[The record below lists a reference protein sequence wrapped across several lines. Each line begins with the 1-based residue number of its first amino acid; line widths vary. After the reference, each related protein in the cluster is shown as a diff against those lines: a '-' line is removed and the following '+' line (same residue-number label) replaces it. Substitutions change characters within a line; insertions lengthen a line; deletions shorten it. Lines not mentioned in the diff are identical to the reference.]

1 MEKGNKTSYKVSV
14 KELVNYTMLTGDIDS
29 RFTTNASAMDGIRLH
44 KKLQKKAGDNYK
56 SEVTLSYM
64 QEYED
69 FSLLIQGRADGII
82 TEKTLGKEEQ
92 ITIDE
97 IKTTKRPLDM
107 IDDEKQIHSAQAKCY
122 GYIYALQNQI
132 SKINIRVTYCHV
144 ITEEVKLFEN
154 TYELEQLEE
163 FFKKLTRAFEKKL
176 RFTNAWQTTR
186 NDSLKELAFPF
197 PDYRKNQR
205 EMAVT
210 VYKNLK
216 NQNTIYLQ
224 APTGIGKTISTIFP
238 SLKYMGHENGE
249 KIFYLTSKTTIRKVA
264 EDTVELISQNGARL
278 KCLTI
283 TAKDKMCFME
293 KTNCIPQYC
302 PYAKGYFDR
311 RRKAVEEILQKEDK
325 LGKETVDKYAK
336 SHTICPFEFQLDIA
350 MEADI
355 IICDYNY
362 LFDPNVAL
370 KRMFGAEL
378 VQNNYT
384 FLVDEAHNLPERARE
399 MYSAQL
405 EENPVKELRKL
416 FKNSDKEVEA
426 ALKKLA
432 SFINRMKKKYLIDEA
447 SGEPK
452 ESCIESEIPEKTSE
466 ELRKFNKSIEEY
478 LLENNQDEKSE
489 KLTELYFD
497 VMRFQKTIELF
508 DDSYL
513 MYMEESPN
521 FKLKLYCLDP
531 SDKIKAAI
539 SQGRSTVFFSATL
552 IPTDY
557 FTGLLGYNEE
567 NAIASF
573 ESPFDPQNRK
583 ILIAPDVSTKYRNRQ
598 YSYEKVADYIDLMTS
613 ARKGNYMI
621 FFPSYKYMNT
631 VYELY
636 AQKYLEEEA
645 VADEDLEMLTCEEA
659 LQQNLRCTKEKAL
672 FRQKGDMSQ
681 EEREE
686 FLQRFEEN
694 PEKTHVAFCVM
705 GGVFSEGIDLK
716 GERLIGVA
724 IVGVGLP
731 QVCLE
736 REIINRYFKEKK
748 DKGFEYAYTYPGI
761 NKVLQSSGRLI
772 RTMHDKG
779 VILLIDERYME
790 AQYQRLLPKDWYPC
804 RRIDLK
810 NISQELQSFWH
821 NNN

>member
-1 MEKGNKTSYKVSV
+1 MEKENKVNYKISV

-56 SEVTLSYM
+56 SEVSLSCTE
-64 QEYED
+64 EYKD
-69 FSLLIQGRADGII
+69 FSLFIQGRADGII
-82 TEKTLGKEEQ
+82 TEKLSKEEYK

-97 IKTTKRPLDM
+97 IKTTKRPLES
-107 IDDEKQIHSAQAKCY
+107 ITEEKPSHNAQARCY

-132 SKINIRVTYCHV
+132 SQINIRVTYCHV
-144 ITEEVKLFEN
+144 ITEEIKIFEE
-154 TYELEQLEE
+154 TYQFEQLEE
-163 FFKKLTRAFEKKL
+163 FFKELTRAFEKILKFRSSWHKL
-176 RFTNAWQTTR
+176 RN
-186 NDSLKELAFPF
+186 NSLQALEFPF
-197 PDYRKNQR
+197 PEYRKNQR

-210 VYKNLK
+210 VYKTLK
-216 NQNTIYLQ
+216 NKNTIYLQ

-238 SLKYMGHENGE
+238 SLKYMGCEDSE

-264 EDTVELISQNGARL
+264 QDTVDLISQNGAKVKYL
-278 KCLTI
+278 ML

-311 RRKAVEEILQKEDK
+311 RQKALEEILNKENK
-325 LGKETVDKYAK
+325 LSKEIIDVYARL
-336 SHTICPFEFQLDIA
+336 HTICPFEFQLDIA

-370 KRMFGAEL
+370 KRLFGGEI
-378 VQNNYT
+378 VQNNYI
-384 FLVDEAHNLPERARE
+384 FLVDEAHNLPERARA
-399 MYSAQL
+399 MHSAQL
-405 EENPVKELRKL
+405 EEANIKELRKL
-416 FKNSDKEVEA
+416 FKNTDKEVEG

-432 SFINRMKKKYLIDEA
+432 SFINRLNRAYLTDQE
-447 SGEPK
+447 SKEQK
-452 ESCIESEIPEKTSE
+452 ESCIESEIPERVIE

-489 KLTELYFD
+489 KLTSLYFD
-497 VMRFQKTIELF
+497 ILRFQKAAEMF

-513 MYMEESPN
+513 VYMEKNPN

-531 SDKIKAAI
+531 SDKIKSSI
-539 SQGRSTVFFSATL
+539 SQGTSTVFFSATL
-552 IPTDY
+552 IPSDY
-557 FTGLLGYNEE
+557 FTSLLGYTEE
-567 NAIASF
+567 NYIASF
-573 ESPFDPQNRK
+573 DSPFDPKNRK
-583 ILIAPDVSTKYRNRQ
+583 ILIAADVSTKYRNRH
-598 YSYEKVADYIDLMTS
+598 YSYEKVADYIEGMIS
-613 ARKGNYMI
+613 ARKGNYII

-631 VYELY
+631 VYEIY
-636 AQKYLEEEA
+636 SEKYMDSKEEIK
-645 VADEDLEMLTCEEA
+645 DCE
-659 LQQNLRCTKEKAL
+659 L
-672 FRQKGDMSQ
+672 FRQKGDMS
-681 EEREE
+681 EDEREA
-686 FLQRFEEN
+686 FLLRFEEN
-694 PEKTHVAFCVM
+694 PEKTHIGFCVM

-736 REIINRYFKEKK
+736 REIINRYFREKK

-772 RTMHDKG
+772 RTVEDKG

-790 AQYQRLLPKDWYPC
+790 VNYQRLLPRDWYPC
-804 RRIDLK
+804 RRIHLK
-810 NISQELQSFWH
+810 NIGHELEEFWQ